1 MNLINQRRK
10 STETLVLG
18 AVMTALVI
26 VLQLLGTFTAIFG
39 PFATAVGL
47 IPIIIGAAMCGVGV
61 GAWLGFVF
69 GVVVLITN
77 ASAFL
82 AISVPGTIVTVLLK
96 GVACGLVAGL
106 VYKLLE
112 KKNKYL
118 AVLAAAIAGPVVNT
132 GIFVLGCFAFFFEA
146 LTEWGVG
153 EGYSSTVEYIF
164 LFLVGTNF
172 IVELVTNLILSPVIV
187 RLLDLR
193 KTVTKNK

>member
-1 MNLINQRRK
+1 
-10 STETLVLG
+10 
-18 AVMTALVI
+18 MTALVI

-47 IPIIIGAAMCGVGV
+47 IPIIIGAAMCGAGV

-69 GVVVLITN
+69 GVVVLLTN

-118 AVLAAAIAGPVVNT
+118 AVLAAAIACPIVNT
-132 GIFVLGCFAFFFEA
+132 GIFVLGCFAFFFEE
-146 LTEWGVG
+146 LTKWGVA
-153 EGYSSTVEYIF
+153 EGYGSTVEYIF

-172 IVELVTNLILSPVIV
+172 IVELVTNLILAPTIV

-193 KTVTKNK
+193 KTVVKNK